1 MVGGAGERGDGGVR
15 SAVGDNG
22 RLVVYG
28 WLMDARTAGSAPVL
42 ASQYNEAASEE
53 MARTVA
59 HRFADDI
66 IYRLGGGST
75 ASPKP
80 RFIS

>member
-1 MVGGAGERGDGGVR
+1 MVAFGALSV
-15 SAVGDNG
+15 DNG

-28 WLMDARTAGSAPVL
+28 WLDDARKAGSPQVL
-42 ASQYNEAASEE
+42 AQQYNEAASHE

-66 IYRLGGGST
+66 IYRLGGGD
-75 ASPKP
+75 
-80 RFIS
+80 